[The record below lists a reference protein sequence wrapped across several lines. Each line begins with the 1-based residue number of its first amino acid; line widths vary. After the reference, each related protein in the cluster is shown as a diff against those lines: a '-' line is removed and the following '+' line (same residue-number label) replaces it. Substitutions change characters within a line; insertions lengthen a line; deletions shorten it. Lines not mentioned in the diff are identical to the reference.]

1 MGNSVS
7 GNDSSAPAEGGFSHF
22 LDQYRFKIA
31 GDDVLPC
38 AATDR
43 PPIVLETTLASG
55 AEAMVMSAGV
65 ASAVMSAG
73 VLNKASLNKN
83 KNKNKNKGSALQS
96 GSGTGSQASLIP
108 AFELRRL
115 HTSPSPHAFTAARK
129 FTWEQLDIP
138 LPPGPDVTR
147 LETTVMLSLQA
158 RDRERSRRK
167 DDIEREATLDVSD
180 FTKPLG
186 IDGISGFDQTEGLF
200 QSILTACEY
209 VGLIYKA
216 KFNRTRPNQV
226 EPRLRLMLPNPA
238 HQAYPS
244 NHSFQCHSI
253 AFAFNA
259 ILPEHPATE
268 ELSRIARKVAENRE
282 WAGLHYPS
290 DTNGGRALAQ
300 RFQPYLRDAFMANY
314 LAAQREW
321 I

>member
-1 MGNSVS
+1 VAN
-7 GNDSSAPAEGGFSHF
+7 NDSVGQCEGSLSRF

-31 GDDVLPC
+31 GDDVVPC
-38 AATDR
+38 APADR
-43 PPIVLETTLASG
+43 PVIELETKDASG
-55 AEAMVMSAGV
+55 ATVMMARVAMVLNSSV
-65 ASAVMSAG
+65 Q
-73 VLNKASLNKN
+73 NKASLNKN

-96 GSGTGSQASLIP
+96 GSGGGSQSSLIP

-115 HTSPSPHAFTAARK
+115 HTLPSLHAFTAARK

-147 LETTVMLSLQA
+147 LETAVLLSLQA

-167 DDIEREATLDVSD
+167 EDIERESSLDVSD

-186 IDGISGFDQTEGLF
+186 IDGISGFEQTEGLF
-200 QSILTACEY
+200 LAILTACEY

-216 KFNRTRPNQV
+216 KFNRTRPNQI

-253 AFAFNA
+253 AYAFNS
-259 ILPEHPATE
+259 ILPEHSATE
-268 ELSRIARKVAENRE
+268 ELTRIARKVAENRE

-300 RFQPYLRDAFMANY
+300 RFQPYLRDAFMADY

-321 I
+321 L